1 MEVIAR
7 LKFGFVSGLGRVLAQ
22 VRFNKVCKVN
32 IDRHPYY
39 AKERFWFGTA
49 LIAAGNVYLKR
60 VGAHARVL
68 PDQEWR
74 RWESEVYRVIYDIEL
89 VTDASGRLLIPAWPG
104 VSLAAYLEREQ
115 LSEADK
121 LGAIGWAAQSL
132 YRIHSA
138 SIQWQDGQRRS
149 LSHGD
154 ATVENVIVDDVRAT
168 ATWFD
173 FDTIHESSLGADW
186 RRADDLR
193 ALTYSAAERL
203 HSAGFPELLKTIVT
217 NYPHAATL
225 DALATAVA
233 YRRTRPIS
241 FHLAQA
247 RIGYRKR
254 QLLDEAL
261 MKTLACRDR
270 YHSASDG
277 VRISFRNSTGPWS
290 P

>member
-7 LKFGFVSGLGRVLAQ
+7 LKYGFVSWLGRVLAR
-22 VRFNKVCKVN
+22 VRFNKVCKVR
-32 IDRHPYY
+32 IDRHPYF
-39 AKERFWFGTA
+39 AKERTWFGAA

-60 VGAHARVL
+60 LGAHARVL

-74 RWESEVYRVIYDIEL
+74 RWESEIYRAVYDIQL

-104 VSLAAYLEREQ
+104 ISLAAYLESDQ
-115 LSEADK
+115 LSEAEK
-121 LGAIGWAAQSL
+121 LGAIGLAAQSL
-132 YRIHSA
+132 YRLQSVV
-138 SIQWQDGQRRS
+138 IQWQDGQRRP

-154 ATVENVIVDDVRAT
+154 ATVENVIIDDLQAT

-173 FDTIHESSLGADW
+173 FDTIHDSSLGADW
-186 RRADDLR
+186 RCADDLR

-203 HSAGFPELLKTIVT
+203 HSAVLPELLKTIVT

-225 DALATAVA
+225 EALAAAVA

-247 RIGYRKR
+247 CIGYRKR

-261 MKTLACRDR
+261 MKTLACRER

>member
-7 LKFGFVSGLGRVLAQ
+7 LKYGFVSWLGGVLAQ
-22 VRFNKVCKVN
+22 VRFNKVCKMH

-39 AKERFWFGTA
+39 AKERSWFGAA

-60 VGAHARVL
+60 LGAHARVL

-74 RWESEVYRVIYDIEL
+74 RWESEVYRVVYDIEL
-89 VTDASGRLLIPAWPG
+89 VPDASGRLLVPEWSG
-104 VSLAAYLEREQ
+104 VSLAAYLE
-115 LSEADK
+115 SEEINEAEK
-121 LGAIGWAAQSL
+121 LGAIGLAAQSL

-138 SIQWQDGQRRS
+138 VIQWQDGQRRS

-154 ATVENVIVDDVRAT
+154 ATVENVIVDDVQAT

-173 FDTIHESSLGADW
+173 FDTIHESSMYADW

-203 HSAGFPELLKTIVT
+203 HSAGFPELTKTIVT

-225 DALATAVA
+225 EALAAAVA

-261 MKTLACRDR
+261 METLGCRQWAAR
-270 YHSASDG
+270 
-277 VRISFRNSTGPWS
+277 
-290 P
+290 

>member
-1 MEVIAR
+1 MAR
-7 LKFGFVSGLGRVLAQ
+7 LKYGFVSWLGRVLAR
-22 VRFNKVCKVN
+22 VRFNKVCEIH

-39 AKERFWFGTA
+39 AKERSWFGAA

-60 VGAHARVL
+60 LGAHARVL

-74 RWESEVYRVIYDIEL
+74 RWESEVYRVVYDIDL
-89 VTDASGRLLIPAWPG
+89 VTDGRGRLLIPAWSG
-104 VSLAAYLEREQ
+104 VSLAAFLESAEIKHA
-115 LSEADK
+115 EK
-121 LGAIGWAAQSL
+121 LGAIGLATQSL
-132 YRIHSA
+132 YGIHSA
-138 SIQWQDGQRRS
+138 DIEWQDGQRRS

-154 ATVENVIVDDVRAT
+154 ATVENVIVNDVQAT
-168 ATWFD
+168 AIWFD

-203 HSAGFPELLKTIVT
+203 HAAGFPELTKTIVT

-225 DALATAVA
+225 EALAAAVA

-261 MKTLACRDR
+261 MESLGNRFTPQVT
-270 YHSASDG
+270 AS
-277 VRISFRNSTGPWS
+277 GPAFGTR
-290 P
+290 PGRGRPEA